1 MLSKANLHPW
11 QLEGLAHLHQHPEA
25 LLWMDAGL
33 GKTGTFLTYI
43 QERFDWYLDE
53 GQALVIAPIR
63 VACQT
68 WPNEIPEWEHLRDL
82 EFQLIRAED
91 NDPLVKAAHRDARER
106 ARKGGLTPEE
116 AELYRNTLLA
126 YLETSWIE
134 YWTAGLD
141 PVEPSI
147 EEFAAMWR
155 HADQMALLAQTTG
168 LTGKEP
174 QRAAGVVTT
183 AFKEQMRRQQALS
196 PARVH
201 FIDREHIRWLV
212 NYRKELRKG
221 WPYKIV
227 IYDESS
233 DLGDHSTDRF
243 RALRQIRPNVNRFH
257 QGTATPA
264 ADGYMKVFS
273 QVFLADQGERLGSSI
288 TRYRQQHFQHNEY
301 RRTYTLLPGHDKV
314 IASQVADIALVQKAD
329 DKLPKE
335 ATTWTDLPRRIVL
348 DDDLRHMH
356 DQFALTRILKL
367 KNEVGEFVIPDDP
380 IEAETAAALSQ
391 KLLQFASGAVYG
403 ANKKIEAIHDHK
415 LDELA
420 QLADELHGE
429 PLFIVYWWQSSLA
442 RLRKRFPK
450 LVVMDR
456 QGSQQGDWNKGK
468 IRMLAAH
475 PQGSEFGL
483 NLQKGPG
490 HDIVPFDMFWSYEKW
505 YQIHKRLA
513 RQGQK
518 RPVRSWPMIVK
529 DSADEVVIERLAEK
543 QDAQDALL
551 GYIQDLRKRL
561 AA

>member
-1 MLSKANLHPW
+1 M
-11 QLEGLAHLHQHPEA
+11 AHLHAHPEA

-33 GKTGTFLTYI
+33 GKTGIFLTYI
-43 QERFDWYLDE
+43 QERYDWYLYE
-53 GQALVIAPIR
+53 GQTLVIAPIR

-68 WPNEIPEWEHLRDL
+68 WPNEVPEWEHLSGLD
-82 EFQLIRAED
+82 FQLIRAED
-91 NDPLVKAAHRDARER
+91 TDPDVRGFMKDARER
-106 ARKGGLTPEE
+106 ARRGGLDIEE

-126 YLETSWIE
+126 YLEASYID
-134 YWTAGLD
+134 YWTAGLS
-141 PVEPSI
+141 PVEPSFDEQI
-147 EEFAAMWR
+147 AMWR
-155 HADQMALLAQTTG
+155 YADAQAVLARTTG

-174 QRAAGVVTT
+174 QRAAGVLTT
-183 AFKEQMRRQQALS
+183 AFKDRIRRRQALS
-196 PARVH
+196 DARIH

-212 NYRKELRKG
+212 DFRMELRKG

-233 DLGDHSTDRF
+233 DLGDHKTDRVK
-243 RALRQIRPNVNRFH
+243 ALRQIRPNVERFH

-264 ADGYMKVFS
+264 ADGYMKVFT
-273 QVFLADQGERLGSSI
+273 QVFLADQGQRLGRSI
-288 TRYRQQHFQHNEY
+288 TRYRQEHFSHNEY

-335 ATTWTDLPRRIVL
+335 ATTWTDLPRRITL
-348 DDDLRHMH
+348 DHELRRLH
-356 DQFALTRILKL
+356 DEFALSRILKMVD
-367 KNEVGEFVIPDDP
+367 ETGDFVIPDDP

-403 ANKKIEAIHDHK
+403 RDKKVELIHEHK
-415 LDELA
+415 LEELA
-420 QLADELHGE
+420 QLQDELHGE
-429 PLFIVYWWQSSLA
+429 PLFVVYWWQSSLA

-450 LVVMDR
+450 MVVMDR
-456 QGSQQGDWNKGK
+456 RGSQQDDWNKGR
-468 IRMLAAH
+468 IGMLAVH

-490 HDIVPFDMFWSYEKW
+490 HDVVPFDMFWSWEKW

-518 RPVRSWPMIVK
+518 RPVRSWPLMVK
-529 DSADEVVIERLAEK
+529 DSADEVVWDRLHEK
-543 QDAQDALL
+543 EDAQDALL
-551 GYIQDLRKRL
+551 RYIQQLRRRL

>member
-1 MLSKANLHPW
+1 
-11 QLEGLAHLHQHPEA
+11 
-25 LLWMDAGL
+25 MDAGL

-53 GQALVIAPIR
+53 GMALVIAPIR

-68 WPNEIPEWEHLRDL
+68 WPNEIPEWEHLRDM

-91 NDPLVKAAHRDARER
+91 TDPEVKAAYKDARER
-106 ARKGGLTPEE
+106 ARRGALTAEE
-116 AELYRNTLLA
+116 AVMYRNTLLA
-126 YLETSWIE
+126 HLETSYVD
-134 YWTAGLD
+134 YWTAGLT
-141 PVEPSI
+141 PVEPTFS
-147 EEFAAMWR
+147 EQMNMWR
-155 HADQMALLAQTTG
+155 RADQMALLAQTTG

-174 QRAAGVVTT
+174 ARAAGVITT
-183 AFKEQMRRQQALS
+183 AFKEQMRRRQALS

-212 NYRKELRKG
+212 DYRKELGKG

-233 DLGDHSTDRF
+233 DLGDHKTDRF
-243 RALRQIRPNVNRFH
+243 MALRQIRPNVDRFH

-273 QVFLADQGERLGSSI
+273 QLFLADQGERLGSSI
-288 TRYRQQHFQHNEY
+288 TKYRQDHFQHNEY
-301 RRTYTLLPGHDKV
+301 KRTYTLLRGHDKI
-314 IASQVADIALVQKAD
+314 IASRVADIALVQKAD
-329 DKLPKE
+329 DKLPAE

-348 DDDLRHMH
+348 DADLRAAH
-356 DQFALTRILKL
+356 DQFALTRILKMRD
-367 KNEVGEFVIPDDP
+367 ETGQFVIPDDP

-391 KLLQFASGAVYG
+391 KLLQFASGAVYDRD
-403 ANKKIEAIHDHK
+403 KKVQAIHDHK
-415 LDELA
+415 LDELT
-420 QLADELHGE
+420 QLQDELQGE
-429 PLFIVYWWQSSLA
+429 PLIVVYWWQSSLA

-450 LVVMDR
+450 LVVMDGR
-456 QGSQQGDWNKGK
+456 GSQQNDWNAGK
-468 IRMLAAH
+468 IGLLALH

-490 HDIVPFDMFWSYEKW
+490 HDICPFDMFWSYEKW

-518 RPVRSWPMIVK
+518 RPVRSWPLIVK
-529 DSADEVVIERLAEK
+529 DSADEVVINRLREK
-543 QDAQDALL
+543 EDAQDALL
-551 GYIQDLRKRL
+551 NYIQQLRRRL

>member
-1 MLSKANLHPW
+1 MLLKSDLHPW

-43 QERFDWYLDE
+43 QERFEWYLDD
-53 GQALVIAPIR
+53 GLALVIAPIR

-82 EFQLIRAED
+82 PFQLIRAED
-91 NDPLVKAAHRDARER
+91 DDPEVKAATQDARER
-106 ARKGGLTPEE
+106 ARKGRLTPEE
-116 AELYRNTLLA
+116 AVLYRNALLA
-126 YLETSWIE
+126 WLETSWIE
-134 YWTAGLD
+134 YWTAGLT
-141 PVEPSI
+141 PVEPTI
-147 EEFAAMWR
+147 QELMELWRFADEQAAR
-155 HADQMALLAQTTG
+155 AQDGGLA
-168 LTGKEP
+168 GKEV
-174 QRAAGVVTT
+174 QRAAGVITT
-183 AFKEQMRRQQALS
+183 AFKEQIRRRQALS
-196 PARVH
+196 EARVH

-264 ADGYMKVFS
+264 ADGYMKVFA
-273 QVFLADQGERLGSSI
+273 QMFLADQGARLGSSI
-288 TRYRQQHFQHNEY
+288 TKYRQDHFQHNEY
-301 RRTYTLLPGHDKV
+301 RRTYTILPGHAQM
-314 IASQVADIALVQKAD
+314 IASRVQDIALVQKAD

-348 DDDLRHMH
+348 DSDLRAIH

-367 KNEVGEFVIPDDP
+367 RDESGAFVIPDDP

-391 KLLQFASGAVYG
+391 KLLQFASGAVYDRD
-403 ANKKIEAIHDHK
+403 KKVQAIHDHK

-420 QLADELHGE
+420 QLRDELQGE
-429 PLFIVYWWQSSLA
+429 PLIVVYWWQASLA

-450 LVVMDR
+450 MVVMDGR
-456 QGSQQGDWNKGK
+456 GSQSDDWNAGK
-468 IRMLAAH
+468 IGMLALH

-518 RPVRSWPMIVK
+518 RAVRSWPLIVK
-529 DSADEVVIERLAEK
+529 DSADEVVIERLIEK
-543 QDAQDALL
+543 EDAQTALL
-551 GYIQDLRKRL
+551 GYIQDLRRKL